1 MSSIEKEDNT
11 ITHWRS
17 TAELENTPD
26 FEAFLEAE
34 FPEAADPDGL
44 NRRRWLQLMG
54 ASFALAGLAGCKGED
69 VKAFPFV
76 KRPVD
81 RTPGKPQRFATAM
94 ELGGSAVGLMVTSI
108 DGRPIKVEGNPGHP
122 QSLGASSALAQ
133 ASILEL
139 YDPDRSRFVVD
150 PEGKKGDRSYFFK
163 FARPLFDDIRQKMG
177 KGLCILSGQSTSPTQ
192 ARLAAFIAEK
202 MPEAKWF
209 SYDPIGDDNA
219 RAGAKLAFGQVVRTG
234 YTLDDADVIVCLDAD
249 LLGTDAA
256 ALQHARA
263 FAKRRDVDAKSNKK
277 MNRLYV
283 VESSYSV
290 TGSSADHRLALSPSQ
305 ITAFTAALQ
314 AKVTGQGSPSG
325 KLPEKAAKYLSAI
338 ADDLGKSK
346 GRCVVA
352 VGESQPA
359 AVHAAV
365 HAINS
370 TLGNAGKT
378 VNYYP
383 VSDADKPSNTEA
395 ISSFAEELNGGN
407 VETLVILGGN
417 PAYDA
422 PADLGI
428 ADAVKKAKTAI
439 HLSLYQNETSRLCDW
454 HVPQAHF
461 LESWGDTVSLDG
473 TYSVIQPLIA
483 PLHGGKSVIDFVSFL
498 IGDEVSGKRLV
509 DATHAAQR
517 NVKSWRRT
525 LLDGYLEA
533 SPLQSAEVT
542 AKADVSIEAPSGA
555 WNDSASEFE
564 LAFAVDTSV
573 YDGRFANSGWLQE
586 LPDPL
591 TKLTWDNAALISP
604 KSATALGV
612 KTEDVITINLG
623 DRSLDIPVYVLHGH
637 ADDTITL
644 PLGYGRTAAG
654 KVGGDETNDVDPV
667 GVNTYL
673 LRTSNGMNSA
683 RGAKVAATGRTHRL
697 ASTQDHHAIDTTGQ
711 KERAIRVGKL
721 IRTATVDHYQEH
733 PDFAKH
739 MVHHPPLESLW
750 PEHEYDGHRWGMSI
764 DLNKCIG
771 CNGCVAA
778 CQAEN
783 NVPIVG
789 KDQVLRGR
797 EMHWIR
803 IDRYFTGDPEDPD
816 GVAHQPLACHH
827 CELAPC
833 EQVCPVNATVHSHE
847 GLNDMVYNR
856 CIGTR
861 YCGNN
866 CPYKVRRFNYFNYHE
881 DLKDAN
887 NEISK
892 MVFNPEATVR
902 HRGVMEKCTYC
913 VQRIQ
918 AVKIDAKNN
927 NRPIEDGEI
936 QTACQQ
942 ACPTQAITFG
952 DLGPAEPKDDKEKTA
967 VAKAQQSDRAY
978 AILAELNIKPRTM
991 YLARITNPNPAL
1003 KGT

>member
-1 MSSIEKEDNT
+1 MSSIEKEENT

-17 TAELENTPD
+17 TAELDNTPD
-26 FEAFLEAE
+26 FRAFLEAE

-69 VKAFPFV
+69 VNVLPFV
-76 KRPVD
+76 ERPVD
-81 RTPGKPQRFATAM
+81 RAPGKPQRFATAM

-139 YDPDRSRFVVD
+139 YDPDRSRMVVGPD
-150 PEGKKGDRSYFFK
+150 GKGDWSYFCK
-163 FARPLFDDIRQKMG
+163 FARPLFADIRQKKG
-177 KGLCILSGQSTSPTQ
+177 KGLRILSGQSTSPTQ
-192 ARLAAFIAEK
+192 ARLAKLIAEK

-209 SYDPIGDDNA
+209 GYDPVGDDNA
-219 RAGAKLAFGQVVRTG
+219 REGAKLAFGQMVRTG
-234 YTLDDADVIVCLDAD
+234 YALDNADVIVSLDAD
-249 LLGTDAA
+249 LLGTDPA

-283 VESSYSV
+283 IESSYSV
-290 TGSSADHRLALSPSQ
+290 TGGSADHRLALSPSQ
-305 ITAFTAALQ
+305 ITAFAAALH
-314 AKVTGQGSPSG
+314 AKVAGQGSSG
-325 KLPEKAAKYLSAI
+325 NLPEKAAKYLSAI
-338 ADDLGKSK
+338 ADDLAKAR

-352 VGESQPA
+352 VGESQPP
-359 AVHAAV
+359 AVHAAA
-365 HAINS
+365 HAMNDA
-370 TLGNAGKT
+370 LGNAGKT
-378 VNYYP
+378 VSYYP
-383 VSDADKPSNTEA
+383 VTDADRPLNVEA
-395 ISSFAEELNGGN
+395 ISSITEELNRGD
-407 VETLVILGGN
+407 VETLVLLGGN

-422 PADLGI
+422 PVDLGV
-428 ADAVKKAKTAI
+428 ADAIKKAKTVI
-439 HLSLYQNETSRLCDW
+439 HLSLYRNETTKLCDW

-461 LESWGDTVSLDG
+461 LEDWGDTVSIDG

-483 PLHGGKSVIDFVSFL
+483 PLHGGKSAIDFVSFL
-498 IGDEVSGKRLV
+498 IGDEASGKRLV
-509 DATHAAQR
+509 DATYSTQG

-525 LLDGYLEA
+525 LLDGYLET
-533 SPLQSAEVT
+533 SPLQSAEVA
-542 AKADVSIEAPSGA
+542 AKADVSIEVPSGV
-555 WNDSASEFE
+555 WSDNSDQLE
-564 LAFAVDTSV
+564 LAFAVDSSV
-573 YDGRFANSGWLQE
+573 YDGRFANNGWLQE

-637 ADDTITL
+637 ADGTITL

-654 KVGGDETNDVDPV
+654 KVGGDETNEVAPV
-667 GVNTYL
+667 GANTYT
-673 LRTSNGMNSA
+673 LRTSSAMNAAQGA
-683 RGAKVAATGRTHRL
+683 RAAKTGRTHRL

-711 KERAIRVGKL
+711 KERAARVGKL
-721 IRTATVDHYQEH
+721 IRTATVDYYHEH

-739 MVHHPPLESLW
+739 VVHHPPLESLW
-750 PEHEYDGHRWGMSI
+750 PEHEYNGHRWGMSI

-892 MVFNPEATVR
+892 MVLNPEVTVR

-927 NRPIEDGEI
+927 KRPIEDGEI

-942 ACPTQAITFG
+942 ACPTRAITFG
-952 DLGPAEPKDDKEKTA
+952 DLGPVESEEKREKSA

-991 YLARITNPNPAL
+991 YLARISNPNPAL
-1003 KGT
+1003 KEA